1 MIIQATAR
9 GWAEH
14 KKNWEQEEQLAASD
28 DSQEVIR
35 TKAGVNRRRLTRLYQ
50 HDLKICQIQGIPWWS
65 RG

>member
-35 TKAGVNRRRLTRLYQ
+35 TKAGVNRFMK
-50 HDLKICQIQGIPWWS
+50 LKIKFKISHLQLVFLKKYSFI
-65 RG
+65 